1 MSIDG
6 SIEFSKVGFKYPQAD
21 APIFKDLTFRIKPG
35 EYVAFVG
42 QSGSG
47 KSTITKLIEH
57 FYRIQSGDIYFGN
70 DNSNELN
77 IKYLRKQ
84 IGLVSQ

>member
-1 MSIDG
+1 MMNYERLVVEDVGREVTIDG
-6 SIEFSKVGFKYPQAD
+6 GVHFNKVSFKYPQSET
-21 APIFKDLTFRIKPG
+21 PIFRDLTFSIKPG

-57 FYRIQSGDIYFGN
+57 FYRTQAGEILFG
-70 DNSNELN
+70 
-77 IKYLRKQ
+77 
-84 IGLVSQ
+84 